1 MANYFNRNK
10 NLNKQQ
16 QRRPK
21 VHADNS
27 QIQESKDGYVIV
39 EGRVNAIQTG
49 SRFQVDVEIG
59 EKKFIVNAHLCG
71 KLKMHKIRIVQ
82 YDIVILEVM
91 LADLMSGNDTLNGRI
106 KQRKDALRVDVT
118 DGTTTNA

>member
-10 NLNKQQ
+10 NLNRQQ

-27 QIQESKDGYVIV
+27 VVEETKDGYVSV
-39 EGRVNAIQTG
+39 EGKVISVQTG
-49 SRFQVDVEIG
+49 SRFQVELEIQG
-59 EKKFIVNAHLCG
+59 KTFTVNAHLCG

-82 YDIVILEVM
+82 FDIVILEVM
-91 LADLMSGNDTLNGRI
+91 LADLMSGCAILNGRI
-106 KQRKDALRVDVT
+106 KQRKDALRVTEDN
-118 DGTTTNA
+118 TTNA